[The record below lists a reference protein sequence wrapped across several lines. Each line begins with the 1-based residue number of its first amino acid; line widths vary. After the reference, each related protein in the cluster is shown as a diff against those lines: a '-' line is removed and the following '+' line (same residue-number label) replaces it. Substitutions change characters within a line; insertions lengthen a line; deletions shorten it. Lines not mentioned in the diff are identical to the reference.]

1 MMQIHPFRHPSHL
14 PAAVAAARETMSFH
28 GVIALPTE
36 TFYGLAVDPRDEEAV
51 ARVFA
56 IKGREAGKALLVV
69 AASVTQAGELAHLD
83 ETRRVLLAAAWPA
96 AVTVVLPARRRLAAA
111 ADSIA
116 VRVPDHALLRAL
128 LARIGPLTATSA
140 NRSGALPC
148 ATPAAVAAA
157 LASEVDLLL
166 DGGATPG
173 GPPSTLVDWTGDR
186 PVVLRPGA
194 WPLPPSWT

>member
-1 MMQIHPFRHPSHL
+1 MMLTLPFALPAHL
-14 PAAVAAARETMSFH
+14 PAAVAAAREAMSRH
-28 GVIALPTE
+28 GVMALPTE

-56 IKGREAGKALLVV
+56 IKGRDGGKALLVV
-69 AASVTQAGELAHLD
+69 AASVAQACELADLD
-83 ETRRVLLAAAWPA
+83 EVRRTALAAAWPA
-96 AVTVVLPARRRLAAA
+96 PVTVVLPARRRLAAA
-111 ADSIA
+111 AETVA

-128 LARIGPLTATSA
+128 LARVGPLTATSA
-140 NRSGALPC
+140 NRSGVPPC

-157 LASEVDLLL
+157 LATDIDLLL

-173 GPPSTLVDWTGDR
+173 GLPSTVVDWTGER

-194 WPLPPSWT
+194 WPLPSSWR